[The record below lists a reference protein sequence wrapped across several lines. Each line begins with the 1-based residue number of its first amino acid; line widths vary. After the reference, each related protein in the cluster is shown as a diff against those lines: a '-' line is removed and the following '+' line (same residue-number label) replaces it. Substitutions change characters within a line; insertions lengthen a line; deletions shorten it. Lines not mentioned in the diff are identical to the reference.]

1 MNTHNERFVVLVLI
15 GALALNYPLLSI
27 FAEGGL
33 VFGIP
38 ILYLY
43 LFLFWAG
50 FIALAALIIE
60 ARGRNEHGSA
70 SRQLTKANDPDVK
83 R

>member
-1 MNTHNERFVVLVLI
+1 MNTQNERFVVLVLI

-43 LFLFWAG
+43 LFVFWAG
-50 FIALAALIIE
+50 FIALVALIIE
-60 ARGRNEHGSA
+60 ARDRNERGSA
-70 SRQLTKANDPDVK
+70 SRQVTKANDPDAK

>member
-1 MNTHNERFVVLVLI
+1 MNTRNERFVVLVLI

-27 FAEGGL
+27 FADGGL
-33 VFGIP
+33 LFGIP

-43 LFLFWAG
+43 LFVFWVG
-50 FIALAALIIE
+50 FIALVALIME
-60 ARGRNEHGSA
+60 ARDRNEHANA
-70 SRQLTKANDPDVK
+70 SRPMGEPNEHDGN